1 MIEIQVVSRETTLI
15 FHIETYQLKN
25 GENGV
30 VKPKCQQETSL
41 NKMLSNFSKVLIAQ
55 ISFTAVINN
64 GGIEKG
70 IGGIRKGVKK
80 NHQLRFVT
88 YSVKCVAKKEN
99 QNRGLQIILP
109 PCPKKCLNFSQL
121 LLFLLVGQA
130 KPLWSLAP
138 V

>member
-1 MIEIQVVSRETTLI
+1 MIEIQVVSGETTLI

-30 VKPKCQQETSL
+30 TKPKCQQETSL

-55 ISFTAVINN
+55 ISFTAAINN

-80 NHQLRFVT
+80 NHIYVL
-88 YSVKCVAKKEN
+88 
-99 QNRGLQIILP
+99 
-109 PCPKKCLNFSQL
+109 
-121 LLFLLVGQA
+121 
-130 KPLWSLAP
+130 
-138 V
+138 